1 MRPCIV
7 SQLVRRRVCDRA
19 SFAGGDLPMTSAR
32 NAAGVGELWERMRL
46 GVSHRVHE
54 MSERERADFF
64 EAGGEEEA
72 AEEAEGSDEE
82 EERRLRRTLRR
93 SGVRYDRRELR
104 EARRAEER

>member
-46 GVSHRVHE
+46 GVANSK
-54 MSERERADFF
+54 ERC
-64 EAGGEEEA
+64 
-72 AEEAEGSDEE
+72 
-82 EERRLRRTLRR
+82 
-93 SGVRYDRRELR
+93 
-104 EARRAEER
+104 